1 MEELNESRVWQRV
14 RGTDQTED
22 LRRLLVR
29 QARLRAVYRQ
39 MSRRGGKWR
48 LLLEQKES
56 QIACLRGLL
65 RIRTGQGAACPRVG
79 ETSQDLAACFD
90 EERGL
95 LAELTRLRRPAA
107 GTAETLPAAA
117 GAAGDDV
124 TGLLN
129 ISAYAA

>member
-14 RGTDQTED
+14 RGTDLTED

-56 QIACLRGLL
+56 QIACLRGVL
-65 RIRTGQGAACPRVG
+65 RIRTGQGTACPRVG
-79 ETSQDLAACFD
+79 ETSQDLAACFA

-95 LAELTRLRRPAA
+95 LAELTRLSREEELGSVFAILLREQQKHCRLLLELL
-107 GTAETLPAAA
+107 GTM
-117 GAAGDDV
+117 
-124 TGLLN
+124 
-129 ISAYAA
+129 

>member
-95 LAELTRLRRPAA
+95 LAELTRLSREEELGPVFAVLLREQQKHCRLLLELL
-107 GTAETLPAAA
+107 GTM
-117 GAAGDDV
+117 
-124 TGLLN
+124 
-129 ISAYAA
+129 

>member
-22 LRRLLVR
+22 LRLLLVR

-79 ETSQDLAACFD
+79 EAKPDLAACFA

-95 LAELTRLRRPAA
+95 LAELTRLSREEELGPVFAVLLREQQKHCRLLLELL
-107 GTAETLPAAA
+107 GTM
-117 GAAGDDV
+117 
-124 TGLLN
+124 
-129 ISAYAA
+129 

>member
-1 MEELNESRVWQRV
+1 MEKLNESRVWQRV

-22 LRRLLVR
+22 LRRLLIR

-79 ETSQDLAACFD
+79 ETSQDLTACFD

-95 LAELTRLRRPAA
+95 LAELTRLSREEELGPVFAVLLREQQKHCRLLLELL
-107 GTAETLPAAA
+107 GTM
-117 GAAGDDV
+117 
-124 TGLLN
+124 
-129 ISAYAA
+129 

>member
-1 MEELNESRVWQRV
+1 MEELNESRIWQRV

-22 LRRLLVR
+22 LRGLLVR

-39 MSRRGGKWR
+39 LSRRGGKWR

-95 LAELTRLRRPAA
+95 LSELTRLSREEELGPVFAVLLREQQKHCRLLLELL
-107 GTAETLPAAA
+107 GTM
-117 GAAGDDV
+117 
-124 TGLLN
+124 
-129 ISAYAA
+129 

>member
-22 LRRLLVR
+22 LRRLLIR

-95 LAELTRLRRPAA
+95 LAELTRLSREEELGPVFTVLLREQQKHCRLLLELL
-107 GTAETLPAAA
+107 GTM
-117 GAAGDDV
+117 
-124 TGLLN
+124 
-129 ISAYAA
+129 

>member
-1 MEELNESRVWQRV
+1 MEELNESRIWQRV

-22 LRRLLVR
+22 LRGLLVR

-39 MSRRGGKWR
+39 LSRRGGKWR

-95 LAELTRLRRPAA
+95 LAELTRLSREEELGPVFMVLLREQQKHCRLLLELL
-107 GTAETLPAAA
+107 GTM
-117 GAAGDDV
+117 
-124 TGLLN
+124 
-129 ISAYAA
+129 

>member
-29 QARLRAVYRQ
+29 QARLRVVYRQ

-79 ETSQDLAACFD
+79 ETSQDLTACFD

-95 LAELTRLRRPAA
+95 LAELTRLSREEELGPVFAVLLREQQKHCRLLLELL
-107 GTAETLPAAA
+107 GTM
-117 GAAGDDV
+117 
-124 TGLLN
+124 
-129 ISAYAA
+129 

>member
-22 LRRLLVR
+22 LRGLLVR

-95 LAELTRLRRPAA
+95 LAELTRLSREEELGPVFMVLLRDQQKHCRLLLELL
-107 GTAETLPAAA
+107 GTM
-117 GAAGDDV
+117 
-124 TGLLN
+124 
-129 ISAYAA
+129 

>member
-1 MEELNESRVWQRV
+1 MEELNESRIWQRV
-14 RGTDQTED
+14 RGTDLTED

-79 ETSQDLAACFD
+79 ETSQDLAACFA

-95 LAELTRLRRPAA
+95 LAELARLSREEELGPVFAILLREQQKHCRLLLELL
-107 GTAETLPAAA
+107 GTM
-117 GAAGDDV
+117 
-124 TGLLN
+124 
-129 ISAYAA
+129 

>member
-22 LRRLLVR
+22 LRGLLVR

-39 MSRRGGKWR
+39 LSRRGGKWR

-95 LAELTRLRRPAA
+95 LAELTRLSREEELGPVFAVLLREQQKHCRLLLELL
-107 GTAETLPAAA
+107 GTM
-117 GAAGDDV
+117 
-124 TGLLN
+124 
-129 ISAYAA
+129 

>member
-22 LRRLLVR
+22 LRRILVR

-79 ETSQDLAACFD
+79 ETSQDLTACFD

-95 LAELTRLRRPAA
+95 LAELTRLSREEELGPVFAVLLREQQKHCRLLLELL
-107 GTAETLPAAA
+107 GTM
-117 GAAGDDV
+117 
-124 TGLLN
+124 
-129 ISAYAA
+129 

>member
-79 ETSQDLAACFD
+79 ETSQDLTACFD

-95 LAELTRLRRPAA
+95 LAELTRLSREEELGPVFAVLLREQQKHCRLLLELL
-107 GTAETLPAAA
+107 GTM
-117 GAAGDDV
+117 
-124 TGLLN
+124 
-129 ISAYAA
+129 

>member
-14 RGTDQTED
+14 RGTDLTED
-22 LRRLLVR
+22 LRGLLAR

-95 LAELTRLRRPAA
+95 LAELTRLSREEEMGSVFAILLREQQKHCRLLLELL
-107 GTAETLPAAA
+107 GTM
-117 GAAGDDV
+117 
-124 TGLLN
+124 
-129 ISAYAA
+129 